1 MASPATG
8 DAPNGITTPT
18 NPNASGQAAA
28 NTSTPPSSSAAPGA
42 TANNATTPADGAAPT
57 INNGSAAQP
66 ASQQPPQPVQ
76 PPTSISDSGL
86 GKRPKDSRL
95 IHMVLAHQGVQ
106 AYQERVPLQL
116 LDFAYR
122 YTAGVLSDAVSI
134 TAETTAAAP
143 TTGKGGGAAQ
153 GPAAQQEGSVSLGAV
168 RSAIASRLNYQFNPN
183 LPKEFLLELGTE
195 KNRVGLPKPEREYG
209 VRLPPERYCFTGA
222 GWNLKEEWESEIEDD
237 GDDDGDVNMTGQQG
251 GGDGVN
257 GGERMEGVQET
268 GGQEGDDEYDQDEFE
283 EVMGVGSGGGGG
295 SGGDSQMMD
304 A

>member
-42 TANNATTPADGAAPT
+42 TTNNNATALNDGAAPT
-57 INNGSAAQP
+57 NNNALTAQP
-66 ASQQPPQPVQ
+66 ASQQPPQPAQ

-86 GKRPKDSRL
+86 GKRPKDARL

-134 TAETTAAAP
+134 NAETTAQVP
-143 TTGKGGGAAQ
+143 TTGKGSAQ
-153 GPAAQQEGSVSLGAV
+153 SAPAAQQEGSVSLGAV
-168 RSAIASRLNYQFNPN
+168 RSAIASRLNYQFNPT

-237 GDDDGDVNMTGQQG
+237 GDDDGDVDMSGQQG

-257 GGERMEGVQET
+257 GGERMEGVQEM
-268 GGQEGDDEYDQDEFE
+268 GGQEGDDEDDQDEFE